1 MPELPEVQTVVNY
14 LEPEVQGK
22 LINSIASPNNYQKV
36 FGNENLSF
44 VKNAIQGKKIVRLGR
59 RGKYIIIHLNKG
71 HLILH
76 LRMTGKLLLQGLQK
90 KFDKHLSFR
99 IDFNDNSNLYFYDTR
114 KFGRIYFSK
123 TLNWLEQKLGI
134 EPLSMEFNLR
144 WLTQSLGQR
153 KRMMKPLL
161 LDQSFIAGLG
171 NIYIDEILWKSN
183 IHPLSLSNKIP
194 EQIIPDLYK
203 NIRSILQ
210 DAILYNGTTFINFSF
225 GENRM
230 GEFAEQLNVFGK
242 QGRPCPDCGEEIKKN
257 RVAQRGTHI
266 CNRCQIL
273 YM

>member
-1 MPELPEVQTVVNY
+1 MPDLPEVQTVVNY
-14 LEPEVQGK
+14 LGPEVQGK
-22 LINSIASPNNYQKV
+22 FINSIDSPNNYLKV
-36 FGNENLSF
+36 FGNGNLSF
-44 VKNAIQGKKIVRLGR
+44 VKNAIQGKRIVRLGR

-123 TLNWLEQKLGI
+123 TLNWLEKKLGI

-225 GENRM
+225 GENLM
-230 GEFAEQLNVFGK
+230 G
-242 QGRPCPDCGEEIKKN
+242 
-257 RVAQRGTHI
+257 
-266 CNRCQIL
+266 
-273 YM
+273 

>member
-14 LEPEVQGK
+14 LAPEVQGK
-22 LINSIASPNNYQKV
+22 FINSIDSPNNYLKV
-36 FGNENLSF
+36 FGNGDLSF
-44 VKNAIQGKKIVRLGR
+44 VKSAIQGKRIVRLGR

-99 IDFNDNSNLYFYDTR
+99 INFNDNSNLYFYDTR

-134 EPLSMEFNLR
+134 EPLSMKFDLS

-203 NIRSILQ
+203 SIRSILKN
-210 DAILYNGTTFINFSF
+210 AILFNGTTFINFSF
-225 GENRM
+225 GENQM
-230 GEFAEQLNVFGK
+230 GEFGEQLNVFGK
-242 QGRPCPDCGEEIKKN
+242 QGRPCPDCGEEIKKI
-257 RVAQRGTHI
+257 RAAQRGTHM

>member
-14 LEPEVQGK
+14 LAPEVQGK
-22 LINSIASPNNYQKV
+22 FINSIDSPNNYLKV
-36 FGNENLSF
+36 FGNGDLSF
-44 VKNAIQGKKIVRLGR
+44 VKSAIQGKRIVRLGR

-71 HLILH
+71 HLIFH

-99 IDFNDNSNLYFYDTR
+99 INFNDNSNLYFYDTR

-194 EQIIPDLYK
+194 EQIIPDLCK
-203 NIRSILQ
+203 SIRSILQ
-210 DAILYNGTTFINFSF
+210 NAILFNGTTFINFSF
-225 GENRM
+225 GENQM
-230 GEFAEQLNVFGK
+230 GEFGEQLNVFGK
-242 QGRPCPDCGEEIKKN
+242 QGRPCPDCGEEIKKI
-257 RVAQRGTHI
+257 RVAQRGTHM

>member
-1 MPELPEVQTVVNY
+1 MPELPEVQTVVNC
-14 LEPEVQGK
+14 LAPIVQGK
-22 LINSIASPNNYQKV
+22 IIHSIDSPNHYDKV
-36 FGNENLSF
+36 FENRSAADF
-44 VKNAIQGKKIVRLGR
+44 KKAVQGLEITRLWR
-59 RGKYIIIHLNKG
+59 RGKYIIFDLYEG
-71 HLILH
+71 YLALH
-76 LRMTGKLLLQGLQK
+76 LRMTGKLLPNPLHEK
-90 KFDKHLSFR
+90 YTKHLSLCF
-99 IDFNDNSNLYFYDTR
+99 DFSDQTKLYFYDYR
-114 KFGRIYFSK
+114 KFGRIYFSS
-123 TLNWLEQKLGI
+123 TLEWLEEKLGI
-134 EPLSMEFNLR
+134 EPLSRGFNLS

-171 NIYIDEILWKSN
+171 NIYVDEILWKSN

-210 DAILYNGTTFINFSF
+210 DAILYNGTTIINFSF

-230 GEFAEQLNVFGK
+230 GEFTEQLNVFGK
-242 QGRPCPDCGEEIKKN
+242 QGRPCPDCGEEIKKI
-257 RVAQRGTHI
+257 RVTQRGTHI